1 MQFSTSM
8 VVLFLTA
15 AAGVTAKHHNQLQCT
30 TASGNGQF
38 IFAFPASFSSAPFSS
53 NDDVTKKVC
62 PGFCSDCSLGDKDG
76 HKVCNS
82 PTKQMDGDGFSNAC
96 IKAGATGSR

>member
-30 TASGNGQF
+30 TASGSGQF
-38 IFAFPASFSSAPFSS
+38 IFAFP